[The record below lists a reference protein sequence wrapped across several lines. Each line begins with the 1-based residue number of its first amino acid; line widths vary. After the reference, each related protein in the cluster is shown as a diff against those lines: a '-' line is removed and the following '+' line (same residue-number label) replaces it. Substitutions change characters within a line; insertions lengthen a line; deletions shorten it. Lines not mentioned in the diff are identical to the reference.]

1 MNAVPAID
9 QLFTK
14 HSCEGMSWQALAS
27 SPCPLF
33 AIEWQGEWN
42 DDDLRNALMFITM
55 QFAEAVE
62 GERGWTCIRCVSV
75 DRLPVVLRQ
84 GCDVEP
90 SNAVMWV
97 DKFPDKALEYG
108 GDESK
113 VMLVISG
120 ERTEASC
127 VEVAADMDA
136 GALDS
141 LKLTYPTIE
150 RSIDGTKLWLSR
162 LPENDRRVA
171 SPYESEHGRWIPG
184 DPFEAL
190 LGIFVLGRDMN
201 DVAAQVRQ
209 HVAACK
215 TQHWK

>member
-1 MNAVPAID
+1 MNSFAAID
-9 QLFTK
+9 QLCFK
-14 HSCEGMSWQALAS
+14 HSCEGMSWQLLAS
-27 SPCPLF
+27 SPRPVI
-33 AIEWQGEWN
+33 AIEWQRKWN
-42 DDDLRNALMFITM
+42 DDDFRNALMFITM

-62 GERGWTCIRCVSV
+62 DERGWACIRCV
-75 DRLPVVLRQ
+75 DPERLPVILRQ

-90 SNAVMWV
+90 PNAVMWV
-97 DKFPDKALEYG
+97 DKYPDKALEYG

-120 ERTEASC
+120 KLTEASYI
-127 VEVAADMDA
+127 EVGADMDA
-136 GALDS
+136 AELNS
-141 LKLTYPTIE
+141 LKLTYPTTE
-150 RSIDGTKLWLSR
+150 PSRDGTKLWLSR

-190 LGIFVLGRDMN
+190 LGVFVLGRNMN
-201 DVAAQVRQ
+201 EISAQIRH

-215 TQHWK
+215 APSWQ